1 MRRGSGHLLRLG
13 ALALAAALVAAAA
26 WTYSG
31 HSDSSVGRSAQASE
45 SLGRFSIPGLSGKG
59 HRAHGDQRGG
69 GAPQRR
75 TQRAA
80 RSGLPKPVPAISRP
94 VPAPRPVSTDMV
106 STNVVDAPERPPE
119 GHEPSVPRPAPRQP
133 EPAPRQPGPAPRE
146 PKPAPRQPKPAPPD
160 GAPTGGAPDIQPSD
174 PVAPPTDPVST
185 PAPAPTAPDPAGD
198 TDPGLDDTPVGGLDP
213 GDLGGP
219 IDETPDPPAP
229 GAAASAA

>member
-106 STNVVDAPERPPE
+106 STNVVDAPERSPE
-119 GHEPSVPRPAPRQP
+119 GREPSVPRPAPQQP
-133 EPAPRQPGPAPRE
+133 EPAPRQ
-146 PKPAPRQPKPAPPD
+146 PKPAPRQPKPAPPN

-174 PVAPPTDPVST
+174 PVATPTDPVAT

-198 TDPGLDDTPVGGLDP
+198 TDPRLDDTPVGGLDP

-219 IDETPDPPAP
+219 IDETPDAAAP
-229 GAAASAA
+229 GTAASAA